1 MLIGVILAGVWCWK
15 QGKCQRNR
23 EVVEENDMYGAP
35 GDDYQYAKD
44 QYETKMIENNDYYDE
59 SNYEQ

>member
-1 MLIGVILAGVWCWK
+1 
-15 QGKCQRNR
+15 
-23 EVVEENDMYGAP
+23 MYGAP
-35 GDDYQYAKD
+35 EDDYQYAKD